1 MDQLNRIE
9 LPEDERWNLASL
21 FPSIETWN
29 AEREALQAEVPTV
42 EALRGTLGKSA
53 NALLTALVTTDQI
66 DERLDRLFAFAM
78 LSRDEDTRDSGAIQ
92 RYEQSMNLAVS
103 FGRAASWIAPEMLSI
118 PDEQLLA
125 FVDAEPG
132 LEPFRRSI
140 ERTIRERPHIRTAED
155 AHAVVVY
162 AKYPPIGERS
172 FGGNMPHLGYRSM
185 PPVESMAALNEATM
199 VVVMIETIDALENVE
214 EIIAVDGIDMLLVGT
229 NDLCAEFGIP
239 GQYEHEKVH
248 AAYAKCI
255 AAARAVGKHVGVGG
269 LATRPKLVE
278 QFVKMGARYVST
290 GADLGFLLAAATEK
304 AKAVREIAL

>member
-1 MDQLNRIE
+1 MTGIVRNSVRDKLARGEVVASMTARLVRSVEI
-9 LPEDERWNLASL
+9 ASL
-21 FPSIETWN
+21 AKAAGFD
-29 AEREALQAEVPTV
+29 
-42 EALRGTLGKSA
+42 TLYVDLEHNSFSLDA
-53 NALLTALVTTDQI
+53 TSQICITAL
-66 DERLDRLFAFAM
+66 
-78 LSRDEDTRDSGAIQ
+78 
-92 RYEQSMNLAVS
+92 
-103 FGRAASWIAPEMLSI
+103 AAGIAPFVRVPAIAPEYIARVLDGGALGI
-118 PDEQLLA
+118 IA
-125 FVDAEPG
+125 
-132 LEPFRRSI
+132 
-140 ERTIRERPHIRTAED
+140 PHIRTAED

-304 AKAVREIAL
+304 AKAIREIAL